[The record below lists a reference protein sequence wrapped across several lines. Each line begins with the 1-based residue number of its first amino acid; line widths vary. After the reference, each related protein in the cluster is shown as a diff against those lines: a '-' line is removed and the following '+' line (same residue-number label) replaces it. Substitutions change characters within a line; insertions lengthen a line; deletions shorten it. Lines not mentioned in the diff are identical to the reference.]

1 MKYMFTI
8 SLVLF
13 ISSISQITSEVTME
27 NWMSFLPDDKKL
39 LLINIP
45 GAHNTAAH
53 EMNILGIPTSRT
65 QDKSIPELLN
75 IGVRKLDIRI
85 ALRERQDDDDN
96 LYTCHGIFD
105 CYYLDEN
112 NNQQSL
118 TFKHILLDIKNF
130 LEKNPTE
137 TVILWTQSEKGD
149 GYENLKR
156 AVELLEKIVPDLFVK
171 YDKNLKLGDIRGKI
185 VSTVYK
191 TDNFDSEGRV
201 VYHSGYDGST
211 DLEEIHRKF
220 VDGDFYNSWEV
231 TGELKV
237 EEVEEF
243 LRTHDI
249 SIEDAEED
257 FENNKSKYPI
267 TYFTSCTGEHQT
279 VLPLPKVQAEIVNPF
294 ILGYDFKN
302 GFYYGWID
310 MDYVSLELAQKIIN
324 TNFS

>member
-1 MKYMFTI
+1 MKYMLTI
-8 SLVLF
+8 SLFLF
-13 ISSISQITSEVTME
+13 ISSISGIASEMTME

-45 GAHNTAAH
+45 GSHNTAAH
-53 EMNILGIPTSRT
+53 ELNILGIPVSRT

-85 ALRERQDDDDN
+85 ALHEGQDDDDN

-105 CYYLDEN
+105 CYYVDEN
-112 NNQQSL
+112 NKQQSL

-149 GYENLKR
+149 GYENIKR
-156 AVELLEKIVPDLFVK
+156 AVELFDKIVPDIFVK
-171 YDKNLKLGDIRGKI
+171 YDKNLKLGDVRGKI
-185 VSTVYK
+185 VSTIYK

-201 VYHSGYDGST
+201 VYHYGYDGCT
-211 DLEEIHRKF
+211 NLEEIHRKF
-220 VDGDFYNSWEV
+220 IDGEYYNSWEV
-231 TGELKV
+231 TGETKV

-249 SIEDAEED
+249 SIEEAEED

-267 TYFTSCTGEHQT
+267 TYYTSCTGEQKT
-279 VLPLPKVQAEIVNPF
+279 VLPLPKVQADIVNPF

-310 MDYVSLELAQKIIN
+310 MDYVSLELAQKIVN

>member
-1 MKYMFTI
+1 
-8 SLVLF
+8 
-13 ISSISQITSEVTME
+13 ME

-85 ALRERQDDDDN
+85 ALREGQDDDDN

-294 ILGYDFKN
+294 ILGYDFKK

-310 MDYVSLELAQKIIN
+310 MDYVSLELTQKIVN